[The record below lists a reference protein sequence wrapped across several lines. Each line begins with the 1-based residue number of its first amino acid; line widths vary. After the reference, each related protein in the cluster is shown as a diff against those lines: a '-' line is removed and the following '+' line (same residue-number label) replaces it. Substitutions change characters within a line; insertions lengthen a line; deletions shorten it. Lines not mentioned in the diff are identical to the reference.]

1 MLNDTRLKLS
11 VVDRCQNSFSP
22 VNDSRSP
29 YVTLPFSLIAGFSLA
44 VCGRAGA
51 RGAVSLYAV
60 TRTCRENLLQK

>member
-11 VVDRCQNSFSP
+11 VMNKCQNCFSP

-29 YVTLPFSLIAGFSLA
+29 YMILPFSLTASLSLA
-44 VCGRAGA
+44 VCEGGA

-60 TRTCRENLLQK
+60 TRTCRGKLP